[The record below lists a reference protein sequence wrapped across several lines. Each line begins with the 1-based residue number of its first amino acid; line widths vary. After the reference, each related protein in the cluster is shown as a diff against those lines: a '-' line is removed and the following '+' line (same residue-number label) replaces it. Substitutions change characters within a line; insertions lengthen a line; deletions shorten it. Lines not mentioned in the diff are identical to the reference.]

1 MEELKSLIKKWEHP
15 LPIWMIKN
23 STTNDIEKIKCMKY
37 LKKIIEKYK
46 PEPNDYTH
54 FFKQLGNVLK
64 ETNYNNDDGVV
75 LYKTLKNCCNNP
87 DINYNN
93 TYTTCINCCKVS
105 LDNFIYVE
113 PNVYLNKKFHLST
126 TISGSSKFNTLK
138 RFHQWGNY
146 NYKETTL
153 MKTLKIFEIICN
165 HFEIN
170 NIILD
175 RSKFLYK
182 TIYIDNK
189 ISSRSN
195 IKNAM
200 YIYCIYES
208 CKEKNFKID
217 LEDLIDFFD
226 KNIKNKYIK
235 KKNIKKKKVK
245 FTIDHYSKC
254 LKKIEKYLNIKN
266 EDNTIFIDVKL
277 KKKYE
282 ICIKKKLDINKIEL
296 ITLYNKY
303 KTYNTTKKINNN
315 SIILGVIYL
324 LVKDKVNLKR
334 FIKIFKTTKITLKKF
349 FNLVEIKILKINC

>member
-1 MEELKSLIKKWEHP
+1 M
-15 LPIWMIKN
+15 
-23 STTNDIEKIKCMKY
+23 
-37 LKKIIEKYK
+37 
-46 PEPNDYTH
+46 NDYTELL
-54 FFKQLGNVLK
+54 KQLGNTLG
-64 ETNYNNDDGVV
+64 ESNYDNDDGVV
-75 LYKTLKNCCNNP
+75 LYRTLKKCCETP
-87 DINYNN
+87 DIRFDN
-93 TYTTCINCCKVS
+93 TYYTCINCCKSS
-105 LDNFIYVE
+105 LDNIEYVE
-113 PNVYLNKKFHLST
+113 PNVYLNTQFHLST
-126 TISGSSKFNTLK
+126 TMSGNSKYNKLK

-153 MKTLKIFEIICN
+153 MKTLNIFEIICN
-165 HFEIN
+165 HFKMN
-170 NIILD
+170 SRILC

-349 FNLVEIKILKINC
+349 FDLVEMKISGINC